1 MFDWWIELP
10 PWARLGFP
18 LALLVVSTV
27 LFFNGIFWAWGWAI
41 GVVLLIF
48 NQWAGSDNW
57 A

>member
-1 MFDWWIELP
+1 VFDWWIELP